1 MRPLT
6 SLRRTAAITRK
17 EVLHILRDPTTLFFT
32 LFIPVF
38 QLFLLGYAVDM
49 NVRRIRTV
57 VLDRARTQES
67 RTLLDSFVNSDD
79 FVIVGEVYSD
89 SDLSQ
94 AIIAGKARV
103 GIEIQEDYSRRLQAG
118 ETAQVLVLV
127 DGSEGNV
134 ASEAVNVGNAIA
146 LRESLQRVMGDRPLP
161 IVARPRVLF
170 NPDTRSANFFIP
182 GLLVILCQIMAVL
195 LTANAVVRE
204 KQNGTLEQLSMLPL
218 RAGELIAGKLLPY
231 LVLTFAEFCGIV
243 VLMWV
248 VFAVPIH
255 GSFFMLLALMLPFTL
270 TMLGIGLLISSQA
283 STREAA
289 NQMASALMI
298 PTFFLSGYMYPVDSM
313 PLFFRYVS
321 QVIPATWLID
331 AVRGVILRGAGW
343 AELWRHVLVLAS
355 MAMTTLL
362 LSTLRFRKRLF

>member
-1 MRPLT
+1 
-6 SLRRTAAITRK
+6 
-17 EVLHILRDPTTLFFT
+17 LFFT

-67 RTLLDSFVNSDD
+67 RALLDSFVNSDD

-103 GIEIQEDYSRRLQAG
+103 GIEIQEDYSRQLQAG

-270 TMLGIGLLISSQA
+270 TMLGIGLLISSQ
-283 STREAA
+283 
-289 NQMASALMI
+289 
-298 PTFFLSGYMYPVDSM
+298 V
-313 PLFFRYVS
+313 
-321 QVIPATWLID
+321 
-331 AVRGVILRGAGW
+331 
-343 AELWRHVLVLAS
+343 
-355 MAMTTLL
+355 
-362 LSTLRFRKRLF
+362 K